1 MIGPAAPVLRIEVF
15 VHVRDKPGDADVV
28 EIKPGTAFC
37 GIGAG
42 SNLDTGCRSHRIG
55 VAVGNED
62 KEPAARTEEIVL
74 VRYIGSLEF
83 YPCLLRFRV
92 IPDESAA
99 RDFHTETV
107 VVLRAHLFLEG
118 GGTE

>member
-62 KEPAARTEEIVL
+62 KEPAARAEEIVL

-107 VVLRAHLFLEG
+107 VVLRAPFP
-118 GGTE
+118 